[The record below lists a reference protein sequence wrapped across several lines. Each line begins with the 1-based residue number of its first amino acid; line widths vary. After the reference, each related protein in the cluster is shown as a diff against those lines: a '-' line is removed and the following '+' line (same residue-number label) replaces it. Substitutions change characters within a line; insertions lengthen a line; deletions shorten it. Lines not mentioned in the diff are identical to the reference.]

1 MKRIMVAMTL
11 MGAALVLA
19 AGVAWATTV
28 NCKVGV
34 DCEGTDQQD
43 ELIGTNKAVW

>member
-11 MGAALVLA
+11 MGAALVMT
-19 AGVAWATTV
+19 AGVAWAATV

-34 DCEGTDQQD
+34 FCEAPTSQTSSSAPTSGT
-43 ELIGTNKAVW
+43 